1 MWTGDQLFYTTI
13 AEHDIPKLREETVLN
28 LFIMQ
33 NCKARSFTQFVVGS
47 LDKSMM
53 GNLIS
58 YVTPTT

>member
-1 MWTGDQLFYTTI
+1 
-13 AEHDIPKLREETVLN
+13 
-28 LFIMQ
+28 MQ